1 MRGQQKKSPSIVY
14 GVRLTESDLAALD
27 YMALEFR
34 LDGRPEVI
42 RKLIRDG
49 IGKILQDEA
58 NDAT

>member
-1 MRGQQKKSPSIVY
+1 MY